1 MGGIPHSRPYPDRCS
16 RYFRK
21 ASPLHAVGYNAS
33 FVAGLICMVTL
44 EFGGLGACEIKRHP
58 EVETHLLTGDNHTT
72 VAKNVLDRLMGGIN
86 QSPCS

>member
-44 EFGGLGACEIKRHP
+44 EFGGLGACEIKRPP
-58 EVETHLLTGDNHTT
+58 EFETLLVTGGNC
-72 VAKNVLDRLMGGIN
+72 ANAMKKVLSWLTEGVN
-86 QSPCS
+86 